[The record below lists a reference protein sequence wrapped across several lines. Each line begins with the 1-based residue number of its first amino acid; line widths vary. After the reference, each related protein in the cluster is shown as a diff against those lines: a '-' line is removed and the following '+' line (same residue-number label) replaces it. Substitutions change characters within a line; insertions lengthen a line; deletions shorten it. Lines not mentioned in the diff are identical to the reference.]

1 MFRQIRIIFCHVGF
15 FPAYMMV
22 ALLTSTSGQAKEYS
36 IDYRVASAVS
46 YNDNEGLSR
55 EDERATSGAQI
66 ALPISFKMRGE
77 QASASFLSELKSYK
91 FDDSGYDSNDQNFQ
105 SNAAYQLELGSVS
118 GKAGYMRGSTLGTEF
133 LDTGRIGGVA
143 TRVERATAGG
153 NGTYLLTEKSRAS
166 VSLNYVQ
173 TDYASPRYIGGT
185 VINSSFGAAH
195 QWTERTS
202 LSLGGNV
209 SRYQNNADRQT
220 TSDIIGS
227 RAGFE
232 SVLSENLDVA
242 LTGGISYVTTSFDTN
257 SATSRPDS
265 DTTAYVING
274 AVNYRQERYSLSAT
288 LARNIRPT
296 GNGDLNI
303 FDQVN
308 MIFRY
313 KLSDLSG
320 FNASLMGGNTE
331 ALEGSIDNDRRFA
344 QIGLGIS
351 YKLAASWSV
360 SGDYTYRY
368 QDNGSGSAQSNAVEI
383 RLTFNPK
390 EYIWSR

>member
-1 MFRQIRIIFCHVGF
+1 MFKQTHIIFCHAGILSVYI
-15 FPAYMMV
+15 AV
-22 ALLTSTSGQAKEYS
+22 ALLTSASAQAKEYS
-36 IDYRVASAVS
+36 VDYNVSGGAS

-66 ALPISFKMRGE
+66 ALPISFKMRGK

-91 FDDSGYDSNDQNFQ
+91 FDDSGYNNNGQNFQ
-105 SNAAYQLELGSVS
+105 GDVAYQLELGSVS
-118 GKAGYMRGSTLGTEF
+118 GNAGYMRGSTLGTEF

-153 NGTYLLTEKSRAS
+153 TGIYRLTEKSRAS
-166 VSLNYVQ
+166 VSLNYIQ

-185 VINSSFGAAH
+185 VISSVFGAAH

-227 RAGFE
+227 RAGFQ
-232 SVLSENLDVA
+232 SVLSENLDVN

-320 FNASLMGGNTE
+320 FNVSLLGGNNE
-331 ALEGSIDNDRRFA
+331 ALEGAIDNDRRFA
-344 QIGLGIS
+344 EIGLTIS
-351 YKLAASWSV
+351 YKLAASWGV
-360 SGDYTYRY
+360 SSNYRYRY
-368 QDNGSGSAQSNAVEI
+368 QDNGRGAAQSNALRI

>member
-1 MFRQIRIIFCHVGF
+1 MFRQTPIIFCHAGF
-15 FPAYMMV
+15 FPAYMV
-22 ALLTSTSGQAKEYS
+22 IALLTSASAQAKEYS
-36 IDYRVASAVS
+36 IDYNVFGGAS

-55 EDERATSGAQI
+55 EDERATSGVRI
-66 ALPISFKMRGE
+66 ALPINFRMRGK
-77 QASASFLSELKSYK
+77 QTSASFLSELESYK
-91 FDDSGYDSNDQNFQ
+91 FDDSGYNSNDQNFQ
-105 SNAAYQLELGSVS
+105 GNAAYQRELGSVS
-118 GKAGYMRGSTLGTEF
+118 GNAGYMRGSTRGTEF
-133 LDTGRIGGVA
+133 LDTGRIGGIA

-153 NGTYLLTEKSRAS
+153 SGTYSLTEKSRAF
-166 VSLNYVQ
+166 VTLNYGQ

-185 VINSSFGAAH
+185 VIAGSFGAAH

-209 SRYQNNADRQT
+209 SRYQNNANRQT

-242 LTGGISYVTTSFDTN
+242 LTAGVTYVTTSIDTN
-257 SATSRPDS
+257 SLTSPPDS
-265 DTTAYVING
+265 NTTGYVVNG
-274 AVNYRQERYSLSAT
+274 VVNYRQERYLLSGT

-308 MIFRY
+308 MTYRY
-313 KLSDLSG
+313 QLSDLSG
-320 FNASLMGGNTE
+320 FNASLLGGNTE
-331 ALEGSIDNDRRFA
+331 ALEGAIDNDRRFA

-360 SGDYTYRY
+360 SSNYTYRY
-368 QDNGSGSAQSNAVEI
+368 QDNGRGAAQSNALEI

>member
-1 MFRQIRIIFCHVGF
+1 MFRQTHIIFCHAGF
-15 FPAYMMV
+15 FSAYVVV
-22 ALLTSTSGQAKEYS
+22 ALLTSASAQAKEYS
-36 IDYRVASAVS
+36 IDYNVSGGAS

-55 EDERATSGAQI
+55 EDERATSGARI
-66 ALPISFKMRGE
+66 AFPITFKMRGD
-77 QASASFLSELKSYK
+77 QVTASFLSELKSYK
-91 FDDSGYDSNDQNFQ
+91 FDDSGYDSNDQNFE
-105 SNAAYQLELGSVS
+105 SNAAYQTELGSVS

-153 NGTYLLTEKSRAS
+153 SGIYLLTEKSRTF
-166 VSLNYVQ
+166 VTLNYGQ

-185 VINSSFGAAH
+185 VIASGFGAAH

-257 SATSRPDS
+257 SATSSPDS
-265 DTTAYVING
+265 DTTAYVVNG

-308 MIFRY
+308 MTYRY

-320 FNASLMGGNTE
+320 FNASLLGGNTE
-331 ALEGSIDNDRRFA
+331 ALEGAIDNDRRFA

-368 QDNGSGSAQSNAVEI
+368 QDNDLGSAQSNALEI

>member
-15 FPAYMMV
+15 SPAYMMV

-91 FDDSGYDSNDQNFQ
+91 FDDSGYNSNDQNFQ
-105 SNAAYQLELGSVS
+105 GNAAYQRELGSVS
-118 GKAGYMRGSTLGTEF
+118 GNAGYMRGSTRGTEF
-133 LDTGRIGGVA
+133 LDTGRIGGIA

-153 NGTYLLTEKSRAS
+153 SGTYFLTEKSRAF
-166 VSLNYVQ
+166 VILNYGQ

-185 VINSSFGAAH
+185 IITSAFGAAH

-202 LSLGGNV
+202 VSLRSNV
-209 SRYQNNADRQT
+209 SRFQNNADRQT
-220 TSDIIGS
+220 TSDVIGS
-227 RAGFE
+227 QAGFE
-232 SVLSENLDVA
+232 SALSENLDVTF
-242 LTGGISYVTTSFDTN
+242 TGGITYVTTSVDTN
-257 SATSRPDS
+257 SSISRPDS
-265 DTTAYVING
+265 NTTGYVVNG
-274 AVNYRQERYSLSAT
+274 AVNYRQERYLLSAT
-288 LARNIRPT
+288 LVRNIRPT
-296 GNGDLNI
+296 GNGDLSI
-303 FDQVN
+303 FDKVD
-308 MIFRY
+308 MTYRY
-313 KLSDLSG
+313 QLSG
-320 FNASLMGGNTE
+320 LSGVDVSLLGGNTE

-351 YKLAASWSV
+351 YKLAPSWSV
-360 SGDYTYRY
+360 SSKYTYRY
-368 QDNGSGSAQSNAVEI
+368 QDNGRGAAQSNALEI
-383 RLTFNPK
+383 RLIFNPK

>member
-1 MFRQIRIIFCHVGF
+1 MFKQTHIIFCHAGILSVYI
-15 FPAYMMV
+15 AV
-22 ALLTSTSGQAKEYS
+22 ALLTSASAQAKEYS
-36 IDYRVASAVS
+36 IDYNVSGGAS

-55 EDERATSGAQI
+55 EDERATSGVRI
-66 ALPISFKMRGE
+66 ALPISLTMRGD
-77 QASASFLSELKSYK
+77 QVTASFLSELKSYK
-91 FDDSGYDSNDQNFQ
+91 FDDSGYDSNGQNFE
-105 SNAAYQLELGSVS
+105 SNATYQRELGSVS
-118 GKAGYMRGSTLGTEF
+118 GKAGYMRGSTLATEF

-153 NGTYLLTEKSRAS
+153 SGTYLLTEKSRAF
-166 VSLNYVQ
+166 VTLNYGQ

-185 VINSSFGAAH
+185 VIASVFGAAH

-265 DTTAYVING
+265 DTTAYVVNG

-308 MIFRY
+308 MTYRY
-313 KLSDLSG
+313 QLSDLSG
-320 FNASLMGGNTE
+320 FNASLLGGNTE
-331 ALEGSIDNDRRFA
+331 ALEGAIDNDRRFA

>member
-1 MFRQIRIIFCHVGF
+1 MFRQTHIIFCHAGF
-15 FPAYMMV
+15 FSAYVVV
-22 ALLTSTSGQAKEYS
+22 ALLTSASAQAKEYS
-36 IDYRVASAVS
+36 IDYNVSGGAS

-55 EDERATSGAQI
+55 EDERATSGARI
-66 ALPISFKMRGE
+66 AFPITFKMRGD
-77 QASASFLSELKSYK
+77 QVTASFLSELKSYK
-91 FDDSGYDSNDQNFQ
+91 FDDSGYDSNDQNFE
-105 SNAAYQLELGSVS
+105 SNAAYQTELGSVS

-153 NGTYLLTEKSRAS
+153 SGIYLLTEKGRAF
-166 VSLNYVQ
+166 VTLNYGQ

-185 VINSSFGAAH
+185 VIASGFGAAH

-257 SATSRPDS
+257 SATSSPDS
-265 DTTAYVING
+265 DTTAYVVNG

-308 MIFRY
+308 ITYRY
-313 KLSDLSG
+313 QLSDLSG
-320 FNASLMGGNTE
+320 FNASLLGGNTE
-331 ALEGSIDNDRRFA
+331 ALEGAIDNDRRFA

-368 QDNGSGSAQSNAVEI
+368 QDNSRGSAQSNALEI

>member
-1 MFRQIRIIFCHVGF
+1 MFRQTHIIFCHAGF
-15 FPAYMMV
+15 SLAYMAV
-22 ALLTSTSGQAKEYS
+22 ALLTSASAQAKEYS
-36 IDYRVASAVS
+36 IDYNVSGGAS
-46 YNDNEGLSR
+46 YNDNEGLSAK
-55 EDERATSGAQI
+55 DERATSGVRI
-66 ALPISFKMRGE
+66 ALPISFKMRGD
-77 QASASFLSELKSYK
+77 QVTASFLSELKSYK
-91 FDDSGYDSNDQNFQ
+91 FDDSGYDSNDQNFE

-153 NGTYLLTEKSRAS
+153 NGAYFLTEKSRAY
-166 VSLNYVQ
+166 VALNYVQ

-185 VINSSFGAAH
+185 VINSSFGAGH

-209 SRYQNNADRQT
+209 SRYQNNADRQA

-227 RAGFE
+227 RAGFQ
-232 SVLSENLDVA
+232 SVLSENLDVN

-308 MIFRY
+308 IAYRY

-351 YKLAASWSV
+351 YALAESWSV
-360 SGDYTYRY
+360 SSSYTYRY
-368 QDNGSGSAQSNAVEI
+368 QDNGRGAAQSNALEI
-383 RLTFNPK
+383 RLTFSPK